1 MKILLASNNKYKA
14 KEILDKIQEAKL
26 QVDILTPNEISSDIF
41 DVEEKGQTLKE
52 NAFLKADFFYKKFNL
67 PTFADDTGLEVDVL
81 GGEPGVF
88 SARFSGV
95 YGDDK
100 ANRSKLLNLLKSTPK
115 SKRTAR
121 FRTVICFV
129 YNGKPIFFE
138 GVCPGEIISEERG
151 EGGFG
156 YDSIFVPEGYN
167 LTFAE
172 MSFEEKNRISHRS
185 RAIEKFV
192 DFLKEL
198 L

>member
-1 MKILLASNNKYKA
+1 MKILLASNNRHKA

-26 QVDILTPNEISSDIF
+26 QVEILIPEDVYSDVF
-41 DVEEKGQTLKE
+41 DVEETGQTLEE
-52 NAFLKADFFYKKFNL
+52 NAFLKASFFYKKFNL
-67 PTFADDTGLEVDVL
+67 PTFADDTGLEVDAL
-81 GGEPGVF
+81 GGGPGVF

-95 YGDDK
+95 YGNDR
-100 ANRSKLLNLLKSTPK
+100 ANRLKLLSLLENVPK
-115 SKRTAR
+115 NKRTAR

-129 YNGKPIFFE
+129 DKGKPTFFE
-138 GVCPGEIISEERG
+138 GVCPGEIITEERG

-172 MSFEEKNRISHRS
+172 MPFEEKNSISHRS

-192 DFLKEL
+192 DFLNKL